1 MPYLYYNIIFIVSY
15 YVDNT
20 NGIPTPN
27 SYFFKLLSIL
37 SKKYSQQVKAKQT
50 QSNRG
55 GNRQP
60 PPVPFETPIGSNDS
74 DRKFLQHPFRDR
86 GMPLPSRKKT
96 RRGKRKKRTRHT
108 GRRHTPNAPDPI
120 LDCGGVPW
128 CISDDTTDKYIKF
141 TDFDDT
147 STDPVCMPLVYWST
161 QTTATINLLRPKQ
174 STNTVYLPYVSPAN
188 AAATIIKRAYSTYIN
203 ATDTDLIIAR
213 LRKQIKKELNNS
225 IVQNNE
231 LLNNNIGT
239 VTGNIVGDNRLLDD
253 NW

>member
-1 MPYLYYNIIFIVSY
+1 
-15 YVDNT
+15 
-20 NGIPTPN
+20 
-27 SYFFKLLSIL
+27 
-37 SKKYSQQVKAKQT
+37 
-50 QSNRG
+50 
-55 GNRQP
+55 
-60 PPVPFETPIGSNDS
+60 
-74 DRKFLQHPFRDR
+74 
-86 GMPLPSRKKT
+86 
-96 RRGKRKKRTRHT
+96 
-108 GRRHTPNAPDPI
+108 
-120 LDCGGVPW
+120 
-128 CISDDTTDKYIKF
+128 
-141 TDFDDT
+141 
-147 STDPVCMPLVYWST
+147 MPLVYWST